1 MGWIRRGRKSEF
13 AEIVSFFASIVCCCG
28 FIVHKYRLGDHDGD
42 KGNDNDGGNG
52 NNVTMVHQDNPSNS
66 ILLLHPPALDPTHF
80 VSRQSSLSLRALGA
94 DHSQGSS
101 PKTFLPFQIQN
112 PYRGRSITSI
122 TPPKSS
128 SNSSQ
133 FHKI

>member
-28 FIVHKYRLGDHDGD
+28 FIVHKYQLGDHDGD
-42 KGNDNDGGNG
+42 KGNDNDDGNG

-80 VSRQSSLSLRALGA
+80 VSRQSSLSLRASELTSRRA
-94 DHSQGSS
+94 HLQR
-101 PKTFLPFQIQN
+101 PFCRFR
-112 PYRGRSITSI
+112 YRALTVDDR
-122 TPPKSS
+122 
-128 SNSSQ
+128 
-133 FHKI
+133 